1 MLLQNLNIVNIF
13 HIYINKIYIFTFLI
27 NYNGYMESLKRRRF
41 EKVASKRVQKI
52 IDFIRLLGNCSNRN
66 NYVYSEK
73 DVELMFREINKVL
86 KETKVLYE
94 KNLNKSSKGG
104 FKF

>member
-1 MLLQNLNIVNIF
+1 MRS
-13 HIYINKIYIFTFLI
+13 K
-27 NYNGYMESLKRRRF
+27 KRERF

-52 IDFIRLLGNCSNRN
+52 IDFMKLLGNCSNKN
-66 NYVYSEK
+66 NYEYTEK
-73 DVELMFREINKVL
+73 DVELMFREINRVL

-94 KNLNKSSKGG
+94 KNLNNTSKGG